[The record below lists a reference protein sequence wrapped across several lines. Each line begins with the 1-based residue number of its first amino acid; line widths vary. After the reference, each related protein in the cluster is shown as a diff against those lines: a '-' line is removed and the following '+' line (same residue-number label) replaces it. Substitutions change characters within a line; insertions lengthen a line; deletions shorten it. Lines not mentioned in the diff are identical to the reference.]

1 MYIAGLDFT
10 KVNNLKWGHWE
21 LTAKEEVQQHI
32 LLWQLFFEFMSYEN
46 LMTEKIQLHHIFSTD
61 TGHLSKLRVH
71 MWFGI

>member
-1 MYIAGLDFT
+1 
-10 KVNNLKWGHWE
+10 
-21 LTAKEEVQQHI
+21 VQQHI

-71 MWFGI
+71 M